1 MTNGADCSGFVQS
14 VYKHFGV
21 SLPRTSGQMRG
32 AGTGVSYSEAI
43 PGDVICYDGHVGIYM
58 GDGQIVNAIN
68 RSKGIGVLSAIYAN
82 IITVRRIL

>member
-1 MTNGADCSGFVQS
+1 MQS

-58 GDGQIVNAIN
+58 GNGQIVHASNSAPYPAGGIKVSDNAAYRTI
-68 RSKGIGVLSAIYAN
+68 LD
-82 IITVRRIL
+82 VRRVI